1 MRAVK
6 QNSDCWLGL
15 HRLSAGI
22 RNNGLVFR
30 SLCHCGYYK
39 TSRQNNSPQM
49 KELITRERAGG
60 VMSVSRVGVCARSSQ
75 TEAVFCL
82 HSAKV
87 CPASGSQGPTE
98 TCHIQKSWTF
108 SSFLNVFFLDWLYAN
123 HYFYVTFAPRSTA
136 ASDWISIIDYT
147 LVCLWSSIDY
157 SLLLMSPSI
166 NFSWR
171 TNKDGLLK
179 LGIIIN

>member
-60 VMSVSRVGVCARSSQ
+60 VMSVPCGCLCSQ
-75 TEAVFCL
+75 QPD
-82 HSAKV
+82 V

-98 TCHIQKSWTF
+98 TNTCHIQKSWTF
-108 SSFLNVFFLDWLYAN
+108 YSFLNVFFLDWFHAN
-123 HYFYVTFAPRSTA
+123 HSFYVTFAPRSTA

-166 NFSWR
+166 NFSRR